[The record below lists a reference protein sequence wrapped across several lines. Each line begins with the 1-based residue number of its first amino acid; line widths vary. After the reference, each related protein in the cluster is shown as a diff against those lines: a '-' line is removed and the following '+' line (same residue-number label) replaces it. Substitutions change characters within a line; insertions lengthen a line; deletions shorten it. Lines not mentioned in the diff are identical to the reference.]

1 MSKEKYTN
9 YRGMRE
15 KATATDEVPEGAL
28 DTNEDGT
35 VNVYDE
41 DNNKVGTIP
50 EETAEAAATFEVPEV
65 EDVTDKVGEV
75 SGCDKLRVRMHPNA
89 NANIVC
95 EIKAGTKVLIYD
107 ESSTDKYYKI
117 CTEAGA
123 EGYCMKEYISVN
135 N

>member
-75 SGCDKLRVRMHPNA
+75 SGCDKLRMRKDPNSEA
-89 NANIVC
+89 AVVF
-95 EIKAGTKVLIYD
+95 EIKAGTKVLID
-107 ESSTDKYYKI
+107 EEASTDEYYKV

-123 EGYCMKEYISVN
+123 EGYCMKEYITVN